1 MKNFDPEK
9 ISEFLKSPKS
19 KPVLFFGFYFIF
31 FLVLALLFRM
41 TPATPKNQV
50 PQARPKHYY
59 NLGKLEDGN
68 FHFDYKYNI
77 NNIMYTYTGD
87 QNGVRQIFS
96 RSSNN
101 VVEDYYGYTNL
112 FMQKQNGVW
121 NKCNNPYVFY
131 EFLDVNNIKKI
142 LSKATFMSKT
152 EFQDES
158 KSYTYQISTSTL
170 EKIISNN
177 IVDLDD
183 VPNQIVIT
191 MDENSYVEKI
201 DYSLN
206 SYALYKNPNLKNVN
220 ISLSYSDFGNIKEI
234 EEPK

>member
-1 MKNFDPEK
+1 MKDFNEEK
-9 ISEFLKSPKS
+9 ITEFFKNPKG
-19 KPVLFFGFYFIF
+19 KALLFFGFY
-31 FLVLALLFRM
+31 LLFFIVIATSFRINSTTSKKQ
-41 TPATPKNQV
+41 TPQVTPKN
-50 PQARPKHYY
+50 YY

-68 FHFDYKYNI
+68 FHFEYKYNI
-77 NNIMYTYTGD
+77 NNIMYTYIGD

-96 RSSNN
+96 RTTNN
-101 VVEDYYGYTNL
+101 LIEDFYGYTNL

-121 NKCNNPYVFY
+121 SKSSNPYVFY
-131 EFLDVNNIKKI
+131 DFIKIDNIKEI

-152 EFQDES
+152 EYQNKS

-177 IVDLDD
+177 IIDIDD

-191 MDENSYVEKI
+191 MDDKSYVEKI

-206 SYALYKNPNLKNVN
+206 SYAFYKNPTIKNVN